1 MHKTKLI
8 GRNCLPF
15 RFHEIATL
23 ALAMTK
29 FLSCARN
36 EIIDNYQIIRYQII
50 RVILS
55 VVEESSVA
63 KMRLAAGCF
72 GRLNL
77 TGEGG
82 TPTPETKARSGC
94 T

>member
-1 MHKTKLI
+1 MDSFVEKALYTSGGRNTGADRKDGVFNLGYKTQNFCRDMHKTKLI

-36 EIIDNYQIIRYQII
+36 GRQF
-50 RVILS
+50 
-55 VVEESSVA
+55 
-63 KMRLAAGCF
+63 AAYKPW
-72 GRLNL
+72 L
-77 TGEGG
+77 
-82 TPTPETKARSGC
+82 
-94 T
+94 